1 VNSTKV
7 REEIANTLRDNTT
20 VRKQVDANRRTG
32 SQVKCAAIDSIN
44 REKVQHAVCSNER
57 AGVNRV
63 MAFLQ
68 CSGTNVPPNLSAVTQ
83 EVINHS
89 NGNEDVEDDLAR

>member
-1 VNSTKV
+1 MNSTIV
-7 REEIANTLRDNTT
+7 TEVIANTLHNSTT
-20 VRKQVDANRRTG
+20 VRKRVETDRRTG

-44 REKVQHAVCSNER
+44 RERVQHGVCSGEKV
-57 AGVNRV
+57 GVNRV

-68 CSGTNVPPNLSAVTQ
+68 CSGTNAPPNLSAVTQ

-89 NGNEDVEDDLAR
+89 NSN